1 MANRQSDHGSR
12 FLVVPA
18 LGSDLSQGDATHIEG
33 SAVVESGMSDYA
45 QLRSGAI
52 SLDDYLSLSVD
63 RAVAHL
69 HGQLDDE
76 QIEAMRAV
84 LRSSLTDDPH
94 LIALAARASG
104 H

>member
-18 LGSDLSQGDATHIEG
+18 LGSHASQGEATHIDG

-45 QLRSGAI
+45 QLRAGTI
-52 SLDDYLSLSVD
+52 SVDEYMMLSVD

-69 HGQLDDE
+69 GGQLADE
-76 QIEAMRAV
+76 QIEAMRQV
-84 LRSSLTDDPH
+84 LRSSLEADPH
-94 LIALAARASG
+94 LLALAARAAS